1 MKLLN
6 ELIKSSEKRVHKFG
20 AQYYTFAIFGLI
32 NYPTAYIYEISIGKV
47 TEGLGIRFLAT
58 LLCFILLLKD
68 KWPKNLKRL
77 LPIYWYITISI
88 SVPILSTFLLM
99 KDNFSLGW
107 LINFNIGVMILIL
120 LLDAISFL
128 LIELSGILLGVLLFY
143 SSGDNIYTL
152 PNDEYTTLFL
162 YMFFWIVVLG
172 TIFTK
177 NKEIYNDFMQKA
189 KDDLNI
195 QLEQQVKTR
204 TLELEKALAAKTEF
218 LNNMSHEIRT
228 PIQGFTS
235 LSEGLVEHWKSF
247 PESKRISLAQQV
259 SSSAKRLGSLV
270 GGLLDLSKFNAN
282 KMVMEYHEM
291 DLNEEIKAMIRE
303 CKDLYLNEKNIQIYF
318 DNPSETIIQGD
329 NNRLAQVLRNLFANA
344 IKFTPD
350 NGIIKTHLKNT
361 KINNIESIHFSI
373 EDSGIGIPT
382 DEIES
387 IFEAFTQSSL
397 TKTKAGGTG
406 LGLSICKEII
416 TAHKGKI
423 WAENNSVSGASFHFI
438 IPATQ
443 IEDITTHNTNMTPL
457 PDINSN
463 TTILMIDDED
473 ICLSSMELLILNT
486 PYTLVKSDGGIS
498 GLEYIKNNHN
508 NIDVILLDLMMP
520 DIYGLTLLEE
530 MKKNPETAKIPVIL
544 QSGTSDQI
552 EIQKAYT
559 LGISSFIS
567 KPYKKDIV
575 LKVIEKAIK
584 NSPPKNIN

>member
-1 MKLLN
+1 MSKILNFIQLINQRVNYSAKEREYQHVLYGIFSFIGFISFYFFNAKVNPDNYENFAIRSTAAILAFLLIIKDFWPKSLKIYLPTFWNITLLYNLPFFFTFMLLKNDWSPQWQMN
-6 ELIKSSEKRVHKFG
+6 ELMALTILTILTDLITLSILAPLGISI
-20 AQYYTFAIFGLI
+20 AWILYYTTTD
-32 NYPTAYIYEISIGKV
+32 YPAFPDNVS
-47 TEGLGIRFLAT
+47 GIIT
-58 LLCFILLLKD
+58 S
-68 KWPKNLKRL
+68 
-77 LPIYWYITISI
+77 YITILI
-88 SVPILSTFLLM
+88 FCALFTFK
-99 KDNFSLGW
+99 KD
-107 LINFNIGVMILIL
+107 
-120 LLDAISFL
+120 
-128 LIELSGILLGVLLFY
+128 
-143 SSGDNIYTL
+143 
-152 PNDEYTTLFL
+152 
-162 YMFFWIVVLG
+162 MFFQERL
-172 TIFTK
+172 K
-177 NKEIYNDFMQKA
+177 LHNKIQE
-189 KDDLNI
+189 LNNS
-195 QLEQQVKTR
+195 LEEKVKTR
-204 TLELEKALAAKTEF
+204 TIELEKALAAKTEF

-247 PESKRISLAQQV
+247 TEDKRISLAQQV
-259 SSSAKRLGSLV
+259 SSSAQRLGSLV

-303 CKDLYLNEKNIQIYF
+303 CKDLYLNGKNIQIYF

-344 IKFTPD
+344 IKFTPE
-350 NGIIKTHLKNT
+350 NGTISISLKRIKLNT
-361 KINNIESIHFSI
+361 TESVHFTI
-373 EDSGIGIPT
+373 KDSGIGIPA
-382 DEIES
+382 DETES
-387 IFEAFTQSSL
+387 IFDAFTQSSI

-416 TAHKGKI
+416 SSHKGKI
-423 WAENNSVSGASFHFI
+423 WAENNKDIGSSLHFI
-438 IPATQ
+438 IPISQSSNKTLQ
-443 IEDITTHNTNMTPL
+443 NTLPPTTAN
-457 PDINSN
+457 
-463 TTILMIDDED
+463 ILMIDDED

-575 LKVIEKAIK
+575 LKVIEQAIK